1 MTEKDKSAEEVEQD
15 EILEHDPGDE
25 MYPVMPLR
33 NTVLFPQQII
43 PIYIGRE
50 QSLKLIDDLPAGR
63 KMLVV
68 VAQKD
73 GSVEV
78 PTEDDLYL
86 RGTLAVIMKV
96 FDMPDNSKSAI
107 VQGIVRVVIDK
118 YYTTGPYFRAQV
130 KRVEE
135 NQDDSL
141 EVGALVT
148 NLRQI
153 YQRLIE
159 AVPYLTDEQAGVLSN
174 IQDPARIADRAISMM
189 NIHNQEK
196 QEILEEMDVKERLE
210 KATVIVNREIQRAE
224 LGEKIQSEVQDEI
237 SKTQREYYLR
247 EQLKAIRKELGE
259 DEQSLDQKE
268 LEDKIKAAGMSPEAD
283 KVAMKELERL
293 GRIPP
298 QSPEFTVARTYIDW
312 LTDLPWSKSTK
323 DNNDL
328 ANAQQILDEDHYGL
342 EKTKERIL
350 EYLAVRNL
358 KSQQDGDGKL
368 KGPILCLAG
377 PPGTGKTSIGR
388 SIARA
393 MGREFVRM
401 SLGGMRDE
409 AEIRGH
415 RRTYIGALPGRII
428 QGLKKAGTNN
438 PIFML
443 DEIDKLGMDFR
454 GDPSSALL
462 EVLDPEQN
470 FSFNDHY
477 LEVDFDLS
485 NVMFIATANRSDQV
499 PGPLRD
505 RMEILDFTGYI
516 DDEKVNIAQNFLVPK
531 QVKENGLDES
541 QIIFEEQGLLELIH
555 SYTREAGVRNL
566 EREIANVARKRAR
579 EVVESLSTDS
589 APEDETKEAAE
600 GDETGQ
606 QNGPPAPTKEPVRI
620 TKEQVVEY
628 LGPKRFFSE
637 MAERVSEPGIAV
649 GLAWT
654 AAGGDILFIE
664 ASRMPGDGQLHL
676 TGQLGDVMKESVRAA
691 WSYVRAHAEELGID
705 PKFHK
710 AWDVHVHVPAGAI
723 PKDGPSAG
731 VGMLSAIVSLLTG
744 RQVKEGVGMTGE
756 ITLRGNVLP
765 IGGVKEK
772 LTAAHRAGLK
782 HVILP
787 YENEKDIE
795 DVPDKVK
802 ADLKLSFVKRMSQV
816 LEAALETEQTIPAVT
831 GPVSEDKQKKNGE
844 PDAATAKDVLAPGHV
859 EE

>member
-1 MTEKDKSAEEVEQD
+1 MSDKESSSDTEKAEVFTEEDLAAMAEEQF
-15 EILEHDPGDE
+15 
-25 MYPVMPLR
+25 PVMPLR

-50 QSLKLIDDLPAGR
+50 QSLKLINDLPSGR

-73 GSVEV
+73 GAVEV
-78 PTEDDLYL
+78 PTEEDLY
-86 RGTLAVIMKV
+86 RWGTLAVIMKI

-107 VQGIVRVVIDK
+107 VQGIARVKIDN
-118 YYTTGPYFRAQV
+118 YQTEGPYFKAEIERI
-130 KRVEE
+130 EE
-135 NQDDSL
+135 EQDKSL
-141 EVGALVT
+141 EVDALVT

-153 YQRLIE
+153 YHKLIE
-159 AVPYLTDEQAGVLSN
+159 VVPYLTDEQAGVLSN
-174 IQDPARIADRAISMM
+174 IQDAARVADRAISMM
-189 NIHNQEK
+189 NIPNQEK
-196 QEILEEMDVKERLE
+196 QEILEEMDIRQRLE
-210 KATVIVNREIQRAE
+210 KATVIVNREIQRTE

-247 EQLKAIRKELGE
+247 EQLKAIRRELGE
-259 DEQSLDQKE
+259 DEQSLDQKD
-268 LEDKIKAAGMSPEAD
+268 LEEKIKATKMSEEAE

-293 GRIPP
+293 NRIPP

-312 LTDLPWSKSTK
+312 LTDLPWSKSTT
-323 DNNDL
+323 DNTDL
-328 ANAQQILDEDHYGL
+328 QNALEILDEDHYGL
-342 EKTKERIL
+342 DKTKERIL

-358 KSQQDGDGKL
+358 KSREGGDGRL
-368 KGPILCLAG
+368 KGPILCLSG

-401 SLGGMRDE
+401 SLGGVRDE

-428 QGLKKAGTNN
+428 QGLKKAGTRN

-470 FSFNDHY
+470 HTFADHY

-485 NVMFIATANRSDQV
+485 DVMFIATANRSDQI

-516 DDEKVNIAQNFLVPK
+516 DDEKLNIATNYLVPK
-531 QVKENGLDES
+531 QIKENGLTEDDIVFEDEG
-541 QIIFEEQGLLELIH
+541 ILELIH
-555 SYTREAGVRNL
+555 SFTREAGVRNL
-566 EREIANVARKRAR
+566 EREIANVSRKRAR
-579 EVVESLSTDS
+579 EVVQATGAKQD
-589 APEDETKEAAE
+589 
-600 GDETGQ
+600 GDKKGK
-606 QNGPPAPTKEPVRI
+606 A
-620 TKEQVVEY
+620 KEQPTTLEKVVINQDKVISY
-628 LGPKRFFSE
+628 LGPQKFHSDV
-637 MAERVSEPGIAV
+637 AERVNEPGIVV

-664 ASRMPGDGQLHL
+664 ASRMPGKGQLTL

-691 WSYVRAHAEELGID
+691 WSYVRAHAEDMGLD
-705 PKFHK
+705 PAFYR

-731 VGMLSAIVSLLTG
+731 VGMLTAIVSLLSG
-744 RQVKEGVGMTGE
+744 RRVKQAVGMTGE

-782 HVILP
+782 HIILP
-787 YENEKDIE
+787 SENEKDLV
-795 DVPDKVK
+795 DVPEKIRE
-802 ADLKLSFVKRMSQV
+802 DLKLTFVKRMDEV
-816 LEAALETEQTIPAVT
+816 LEAALEKENVIPAVT
-831 GPVSEDKQKKNGE
+831 GPTNGNGDKTNDLLGE
-844 PDAATAKDVLAPGHV
+844 DVLSEGAITS
-859 EE
+859 

>member
-1 MTEKDKSAEEVEQD
+1 MTKLEDTDKQEQQEQKQPEQAEPDANEKF
-15 EILEHDPGDE
+15 
-25 MYPVMPLR
+25 PVMPLR

-50 QSLKLIDDLPAGR
+50 QSLKLIDDLPSGR

-73 GSVEV
+73 GSIEV
-78 PTEDDLYL
+78 PAEEDLYYW
-86 RGTLAVIMKV
+86 GTLAVVMKI

-107 VQGIVRVVIDK
+107 VQGIARVGIKK
-118 YYTTGPYFRAQV
+118 YLTDGPYFQAIV

-135 NQDDSL
+135 SQDNSL
-141 EVGALVT
+141 EAGALVT

-153 YQRLIE
+153 YHSLIE
-159 AVPYLTDEQAGVLSN
+159 VVPYLTDEQAGVLSN
-174 IQDPARIADRAISMM
+174 IQDSGRVADRAISMM
-189 NIHNQEK
+189 NIPNQEK
-196 QEILEEMDVKERLE
+196 QEILEEMDVKQRLE

-247 EQLKAIRKELGE
+247 EQMKAIRRELGE
-259 DEQSLDQKE
+259 DEQTLDQKE
-268 LEDKIKAAGMSPEAD
+268 LEDRIKAAAMSEEAE
-283 KVAMKELERL
+283 KVAMKEMERL

-298 QSPEFTVARTYIDW
+298 QSPEYTVARTYIDW
-312 LTDLPWSKSTK
+312 LTDLPWSKSTD
-323 DNNDL
+323 DNNDTV
-328 ANAQQILDEDHYGL
+328 NARHILDEDHYGL
-342 EKTKERIL
+342 DKPKERII

-358 KSQQDGDGKL
+358 KAQQTEDGKL
-368 KGPILCLAG
+368 KGPILCFAG

-393 MGREFVRM
+393 MGRKFVRI
-401 SLGGMRDE
+401 SLGGVRDE

-470 FSFNDHY
+470 YTFNDHY
-477 LEVDFDLS
+477 LEVDYDLS
-485 NVMFIATANRSDQV
+485 NVMFITTANRKDQI

-516 DDEKVNIAQNFLVPK
+516 DDEKINIAKNFLVPK
-531 QVKENGLDES
+531 QVKENALDSLKIVFLESGLR
-541 QIIFEEQGLLELIH
+541 ELIH

-566 EREIANVARKRAR
+566 EREIANICRKRAR
-579 EVVESLSTDS
+579 EVVEGKGL
-589 APEDETKEAAE
+589 ETIKVTSSKV
-600 GDETGQ
+600 G
-606 QNGPPAPTKEPVRI
+606 R
-620 TKEQVVEY
+620 Y
-628 LGPKRFFSE
+628 LGPETYHSE
-637 MAERVSEPGIAV
+637 VAERAQEPGIV
-649 GLAWT
+649 IGLAWT

-664 ASRMPGDGQLHL
+664 TSRMPGRGQLSL
-676 TGQLGDVMKESVRAA
+676 TGQLGDVMKESARAA

-705 PKFHK
+705 PNFYKG
-710 AWDVHVHVPAGAI
+710 WDVHVHVPAGAI

-731 VGMLSAIVSLLTG
+731 VGMLTAIVSLLSG
-744 RQVKEGVGMTGE
+744 RRVKENIAMTGE

-765 IGGVKEK
+765 IGGIKEK
-772 LTAAHRAGLK
+772 ITAAHRAGLK

-787 YENEKDIE
+787 FENKGDLE
-795 DVPDKVK
+795 DVPPKVK
-802 ADLKLSFVKRMSQV
+802 KDLRISFVKQMSQV
-816 LEAALETEQTIPAVT
+816 RSLALERKAVVPPAT
-831 GPVSEDKQKKNGE
+831 GPPEDGAQEKEDELERGTVEDVFSEG
-844 PDAATAKDVLAPGHV
+844 VVV
-859 EE
+859 E

>member
-1 MTEKDKSAEEVEQD
+1 MTEKNKSAEETEQ
-15 EILEHDPGDE
+15 EELSEHQPGDE

-50 QSLKLIDDLPAGR
+50 QSLKLIDDLPSGR

-78 PTEDDLYL
+78 PTEDDLYQ

-107 VQGIVRVVIDK
+107 VQGIVRVVIKK
-118 YYTTGPYFRAQV
+118 YHTTGPYFRAQV
-130 KRVEE
+130 ERVEE

-312 LTDLPWSKSTK
+312 LTDLPWSKSTD

-358 KSQQDGDGKL
+358 KSRQDGDGKL

-485 NVMFIATANRSDQV
+485 NVMFIATANRSDQI

-516 DDEKVNIAQNFLVPK
+516 DDAKVNIARNFLVPK
-531 QVKENGLDES
+531 QVKENGLNDS
-541 QIIFEEQGLLELIH
+541 QIVFEEEGLLELIH
-555 SYTREAGVRNL
+555 SFTREAGVRNL

-579 EVVESLSTDS
+579 EVVESLPADS
-589 APEDETKEAAE
+589 APGDDKKEASA
-600 GDETGQ
+600 GDESGQ
-606 QNGPPAPTKEPVRI
+606 KNKSPAPTEEPVRI
-620 TKEQVVEY
+620 TKEQVVKY
-628 LGPKRFFSE
+628 LGPKKFFSE
-637 MAERVSEPGIAV
+637 MAERVSEPGIAI

-691 WSYVRAHAEELGID
+691 WSYVRAHAQDLGID
-705 PKFHK
+705 PKFYK

-787 YENEKDIE
+787 YENEKDIV

-802 ADLKLSFVKRMSQV
+802 RDLKLSFVKRMSQV
-816 LEAALETEQTIPAVT
+816 LDAALETEQTIPAAA
-831 GPVSEDKQKKNGE
+831 GPQEDDHRQKNGE
-844 PDAATAKDVLAPGHV
+844 PDAITAKDVLAPGHV
-859 EE
+859 DK

>member
-1 MTEKDKSAEEVEQD
+1 MTKLDDADKQEQPKQEQPEQVESG
-15 EILEHDPGDE
+15 GDE
-25 MYPVMPLR
+25 DFPVMPLR

-50 QSLKLIDDLPAGR
+50 QSLKLIDDLPSGR

-68 VAQKD
+68 VAQRD
-73 GSVEV
+73 GTIEV
-78 PTEDDLYL
+78 PTEEDLYQW
-86 RGTLAVIMKV
+86 GTLAVVMKI

-107 VQGIVRVVIDK
+107 VQGIARVNIK
-118 YYTTGPYFRAQV
+118 EYMTSGPYFRAIV
-130 KRVEE
+130 NRVEE

-141 EVGALVT
+141 EAGALVA

-153 YQRLIE
+153 YHRLIE
-159 AVPYLTDEQAGVLSN
+159 VVPYLTDEQAGVLSN
-174 IQDPARIADRAISMM
+174 IQDSGRVADRAISMM
-189 NIHNQEK
+189 NIPNQEK
-196 QEILEEMDVKERLE
+196 QEILEEMDIKQRLE
-210 KATVIVNREIQRAE
+210 KATVIINREIQRAE

-247 EQLKAIRKELGE
+247 EQMKAIRRELGE
-259 DEQSLDQKE
+259 DEQTLDQKE
-268 LEDKIKAAGMSPEAD
+268 LEDKIKAAEMSEEAE
-283 KVAMKELERL
+283 KVALKEVERL
-293 GRIPP
+293 SRIPP
-298 QSPEFTVARTYIDW
+298 QSPEYTVARTYIDW
-312 LTDLPWSKSTK
+312 LTDLPWSKSTE
-323 DNNDL
+323 DNNDVV
-328 ANAQQILDEDHYGL
+328 NARHILDEDHYGL
-342 EKTKERIL
+342 DKPKERIV

-358 KSQQDGDGKL
+358 KAQQTEDGKL
-368 KGPILCLAG
+368 KGPILCFAG

-393 MGREFVRM
+393 MGRKFVRI
-401 SLGGMRDE
+401 SLGGVRDE

-470 FSFNDHY
+470 HTFNDHY
-477 LEVDFDLS
+477 LEVDYDLS
-485 NVMFIATANRSDQV
+485 NVMFITTANRKDQI

-516 DDEKVNIAQNFLVPK
+516 DDEKINIAKNFLVPK
-531 QVKENGLDES
+531 QVKENALNES
-541 QIIFEEQGLLELIH
+541 QIAFLESGLRELIH

-566 EREIANVARKRAR
+566 EREIANICRKRAR
-579 EVVESLSTDS
+579 EVVEGKRT
-589 APEDETKEAAE
+589 EIIK
-600 GDETGQ
+600 
-606 QNGPPAPTKEPVRI
+606 I
-620 TKEQVVEY
+620 TRRNVGHY
-628 LGPKRFFSE
+628 LGPETYHSE
-637 MAERVSEPGIAV
+637 VAERVKEPGIVV

-664 ASRMPGDGQLHL
+664 ASRMPGRGQLSL
-676 TGQLGDVMKESVRAA
+676 TGQLGDVMKESARAA

-705 PKFHK
+705 PSFYKG
-710 AWDVHVHVPAGAI
+710 WDVHVHVPAGSI

-731 VGMLSAIVSLLTG
+731 VGMLTAIVSLLSG
-744 RQVKEGVGMTGE
+744 RRVKEDVALTGE

-765 IGGVKEK
+765 IGGIKEK
-772 LTAAHRAGLK
+772 ITAGHRAGLK

-787 YENEKDIE
+787 FENKKDLE
-795 DVPDKVK
+795 DVPPKVK
-802 ADLKLSFVKRMSQV
+802 KDLRISFVKQMSQV
-816 LEAALETEQTIPAVT
+816 LSLALERKAVVPPVT
-831 GPVSEDKQKKNGE
+831 GPPEDGVPEKEEELERGTIEDVFSEG
-844 PDAATAKDVLAPGHV
+844 VVV
-859 EE
+859 E